1 MEWKEAIEYA
11 KEELGVYGYV
21 DSSLWEDVV
30 DIAKEIL
37 REEYSDQALSRYND
51 HMESRDW
58 FLLRK
63 AILKRDKNKC
73 VDCGDIATTVHHLSY
88 GNMKTINEK
97 NDCISLCNRCHISRH
112 TSGYPYR
119 NSKIW
124 ISKSES
130 KFHTVYYCNP
140 CECQRTFTSTDNPII
155 FKCAHCGRQK
165 VYLISKGDFE

>member
-21 DSSLWEDVV
+21 DPSLWEDVV

-37 REEYSDQALSRYND
+37 HEEYSDQVLSRYNN

-63 AILKRDKNKC
+63 SILKRDNNKC
-73 VDCGDIATTVHHLSY
+73 SDCGDVATTVHHLSY
-88 GNMKTINEK
+88 NNMKTIYEK
-97 NDCISLCNRCHISRH
+97 NDCISLCNRCHFSRH
-112 TSGYPYR
+112 NSGYPYR

-124 ISKSES
+124 ISKSEA
-130 KFHTVYYCNP
+130 KYHTVYYCNS

-155 FKCAHCGRQK
+155 FKCDHCGKQK
-165 VYLISKGDFE
+165 IYLISKGDFE